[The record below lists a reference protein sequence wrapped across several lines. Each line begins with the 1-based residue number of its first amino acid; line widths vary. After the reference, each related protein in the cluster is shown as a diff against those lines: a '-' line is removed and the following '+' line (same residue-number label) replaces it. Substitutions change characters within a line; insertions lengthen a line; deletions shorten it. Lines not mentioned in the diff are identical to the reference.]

1 MDSLKKIVWNLAQ
14 SVTNLLSVIFT
25 SGRFGLILGEKISKS
40 MKKKT
45 RVIVHQSVDLKLFVP
60 DELNDW
66 RAITFASKEP
76 ETLAWIDT
84 FENSSV
90 FWDVGANIG
99 LYSLYAAQ
107 KKSCKV
113 VAIEPSIFN
122 LEILAK
128 NIALNKAERLVT
140 IFPIA
145 LTNQNSQGLFSMSS
159 DEVGGA
165 LSTFGKEYGYDGKKL
180 DFKFQFQG
188 IGMRM
193 DNAVDLWGLDQPDY
207 LKVDVDGIEHLVLEG
222 FGEKLKKVKS
232 LLIEV
237 NKDFKEQAAAIE
249 HLMTKHNFNLLT
261 EHPVTS
267 LNIAGQTFNQIWM
280 KS

>member
-14 SVTNLLSVIFT
+14 SVANLLSVIFT

-40 MKKKT
+40 MKKKI
-45 RVIVHQSVDLKLFVP
+45 RVIVHQNVELKLFVP

-66 RAITFASKEP
+66 RAITFSSKEP

-84 FENSSV
+84 FEKSSV

-180 DFKFQFQG
+180 DSKFQFQG

-237 NKDFKEQAAAIE
+237 NKDFKEQTAAIE
-249 HLMTKHNFNLLT
+249 HLMIKHDFTLLT
-261 EHPVTS
+261 EHSLTS
-267 LNIAGQTFNQIWM
+267 LNITDQTFNQIWV
-280 KS
+280 KR

>member
-45 RVIVHQSVDLKLFVP
+45 RVIVHQNVDLKLFVP

-99 LYSLYAAQ
+99 LYSIYAAQ

-207 LKVDVDGIEHLVLEG
+207 VKVDVDGIEHLVLEG

-249 HLMTKHNFNLLT
+249 HLMIKHDFNLLT
-261 EHPVTS
+261 EHPLTS

>member
-14 SVTNLLSVIFT
+14 SITNLLSVIFT
-25 SGRFGLILGEKISKS
+25 SGRFGLILGEKISKA
-40 MKKKT
+40 MKKKI
-45 RVIVHQSVDLKLFVP
+45 RVIVHQNVELKLFVP

-99 LYSLYAAQ
+99 LYSIYAAE

-207 LKVDVDGIEHLVLEG
+207 VKVDVDGIEHLVLEG

>member
-1 MDSLKKIVWNLAQ
+1 MDSLKKTVWNLAQ

-25 SGRFGLILGEKISKS
+25 SGRFGLILGEKISKA
-40 MKKKT
+40 MKKKI
-45 RVIVHQSVDLKLFVP
+45 RVIVHQNVELKLFVP

-99 LYSLYAAQ
+99 LYSIYAAE

-207 LKVDVDGIEHLVLEG
+207 VKVDVDGIEHLVLEG

-249 HLMTKHNFNLLT
+249 HLMIKHDFNLLT
-261 EHPVTS
+261 EHPLTS
-267 LNIAGQTFNQIWM
+267 LNIAGQTFNQIWARR
-280 KS
+280 

>member
-14 SVTNLLSVIFT
+14 SIARLLSVIFT
-25 SGRFGLILGEKISKS
+25 SGRFGLILGEKISKA
-40 MKKKT
+40 MKKKI
-45 RVIVHQSVDLKLFVP
+45 RVIVHQNVELKLFVP

-99 LYSLYAAQ
+99 LYSIYAAE

-128 NIALNKAERLVT
+128 NVALNNAERLVT

-165 LSTFGKEYGYDGKKL
+165 LSTFGKEYGYDGKKF

-207 LKVDVDGIEHLVLEG
+207 VKVDVDGIEHLVLEG

-249 HLMTKHNFNLLT
+249 HLMIKHDFNLLT
-261 EHPVTS
+261 EHPLTS
-267 LNIAGQTFNQIWM
+267 LNIAGQTFNQIWV
-280 KS
+280 KR

>member
-14 SVTNLLSVIFT
+14 SITNLLSVIFT
-25 SGRFGLILGEKISKS
+25 SGRFGLILGEKISKA
-40 MKKKT
+40 MKKKI
-45 RVIVHQSVDLKLFVP
+45 RVIVHQNVELKLFVP

-99 LYSLYAAQ
+99 LYSIYAAE

-165 LSTFGKEYGYDGKKL
+165 LSTFGKDYGYDGKKL
-180 DFKFQFQG
+180 DFKFQVQG

-207 LKVDVDGIEHLVLEG
+207 VKVDVDGIEHLVLEG

-232 LLIEV
+232 LLVEV

-249 HLMTKHNFNLLT
+249 HLMIKHDFNLLT
-261 EHPVTS
+261 EHPLTS

>member
-14 SVTNLLSVIFT
+14 SITNLLSVIFT
-25 SGRFGLILGEKISKS
+25 SGRFGLILGEKISKA
-40 MKKKT
+40 MKKKI
-45 RVIVHQSVDLKLFVP
+45 RVIVHQNVELKLFVP

-99 LYSLYAAQ
+99 LYSIYAAE

-180 DFKFQFQG
+180 DSKFQFQG

-193 DNAVDLWGLDQPDY
+193 DNAIDLWGLDQPDY
-207 LKVDVDGIEHLVLEG
+207 VKVDVDGIEHLVLEG

-232 LLIEV
+232 LLVEV

-267 LNIAGQTFNQIWM
+267 LNIAGQTFNQIWARR
-280 KS
+280 

>member
-14 SVTNLLSVIFT
+14 SVANLLSVIFT
-25 SGRFGLILGEKISKS
+25 SGRFGLILGEKISKA
-40 MKKKT
+40 MKKKI
-45 RVIVHQSVDLKLFVP
+45 RVIVHQNVELKLFVP

-99 LYSLYAAQ
+99 LYSIYAAE

-207 LKVDVDGIEHLVLEG
+207 VKVDVDGIEHLVLEG

-249 HLMTKHNFNLLT
+249 HLMIKHDFNLLT
-261 EHPVTS
+261 EHPLTS
-267 LNIAGQTFNQIWM
+267 LNIAGQTFNQIWARR
-280 KS
+280 

>member
-14 SVTNLLSVIFT
+14 SVANLLSLIFT

-40 MKKKT
+40 MKKKI
-45 RVIVHQSVDLKLFVP
+45 RVIVHQNVELELFVP

-99 LYSLYAAQ
+99 LYSIYAAQ

-128 NIALNKAERLVT
+128 NIALNNAERLVT

-207 LKVDVDGIEHLVLEG
+207 VKVDVDGIEHLVLEG

-249 HLMTKHNFNLLT
+249 HLMIKHGFNFLT
-261 EHPVTS
+261 EHPLTS
-267 LNIAGQTFNQIWM
+267 LNIAGRTFNQIWV
-280 KS
+280 KR

>member
-14 SVTNLLSVIFT
+14 SVANLLSVIFT
-25 SGRFGLILGEKISKS
+25 SGRFGLILGEKISKA
-40 MKKKT
+40 MKKKI
-45 RVIVHQSVDLKLFVP
+45 RVIVHQNVELKLFVP

-99 LYSLYAAQ
+99 LYSIYAAE

-207 LKVDVDGIEHLVLEG
+207 VKVDVDGIEHLVLEG

-249 HLMTKHNFNLLT
+249 HLMIKHDFNLLT
-261 EHPVTS
+261 EHPLTS

>member
-1 MDSLKKIVWNLAQ
+1 MDSLKKTVWNLAQ
-14 SVTNLLSVIFT
+14 SVTKLLSVIFT

-207 LKVDVDGIEHLVLEG
+207 VKVDVDGIEHLVLEG

-249 HLMTKHNFNLLT
+249 HLMIKHDFNLLT
-261 EHPVTS
+261 EHPLTS
-267 LNIAGQTFNQIWM
+267 LNIAGQTFNQIWV
-280 KS
+280 KR

>member
-14 SVTNLLSVIFT
+14 SVANLLSVIFT
-25 SGRFGLILGEKISKS
+25 SGRFGLILGEKISKA
-40 MKKKT
+40 MKKKI
-45 RVIVHQSVDLKLFVP
+45 RVIVHQNVELKLFVP

-99 LYSLYAAQ
+99 LYSIYAAE

-249 HLMTKHNFNLLT
+249 HLMIKHDFNLLT
-261 EHPVTS
+261 EHPLTS

>member
-14 SVTNLLSVIFT
+14 SITNLLSVIFT
-25 SGRFGLILGEKISKS
+25 SGRFGLILGEKISKA
-40 MKKKT
+40 MKKKI
-45 RVIVHQSVDLKLFVP
+45 RVIVHQNVELKLFVP

-99 LYSLYAAQ
+99 LYSIYAAE

-207 LKVDVDGIEHLVLEG
+207 VKVDVDGIEHLVLEG

-249 HLMTKHNFNLLT
+249 HLMIKHDFNLLT
-261 EHPVTS
+261 EHPLTS
-267 LNIAGQTFNQIWM
+267 LNIAGQTFNQIWARR
-280 KS
+280 

>member
-1 MDSLKKIVWNLAQ
+1 MDSFKKIVWNLAQ

-25 SGRFGLILGEKISKS
+25 SGRIGLILGEKISKS
-40 MKKKT
+40 MKKKI
-45 RVIVHQSVDLKLFVP
+45 RVIVHQNIELKFFVP
-60 DELNDW
+60 DELTDW
-66 RAITFASKEP
+66 RAVTFSSKEP

-99 LYSLYAAQ
+99 LYSIYAAQ

-128 NIALNKAERLVT
+128 NIALNKAERFIT

-145 LTNQNSQGLFSMSS
+145 FTNQNSQGLFSMSS

-165 LSTFGKEYGYDGKKL
+165 LSTFGKVYGYDGKKL

-188 IGMRM
+188 IGIRM
-193 DNAVDLWGLDQPDY
+193 DNAVDLWGLDQPDFV
-207 LKVDVDGIEHLVLEG
+207 KVDVDGIEHLVLEG

-237 NKDFKEQAAAIE
+237 NRDFEEQTVAIE
-249 HLMTKHNFNLLT
+249 HLMTKYNFNLLA
-261 EHPVTS
+261 EHPLTS
-267 LNIAGQTFNQIWM
+267 LEISGQTFNQIWV
-280 KS
+280 KR

>member
-1 MDSLKKIVWNLAQ
+1 MDSLRKIVWNLAQ
-14 SVTNLLSVIFT
+14 SVANLLSVIFT

-40 MKKKT
+40 MKKKI
-45 RVIVHQSVDLKLFVP
+45 RVIVHQNVELKLFVP

-165 LSTFGKEYGYDGKKL
+165 LSTFGKEYGYDGKRL

-207 LKVDVDGIEHLVLEG
+207 VKVDVDGIEHLVLEG

-249 HLMTKHNFNLLT
+249 HLMIKHDFNLLT
-261 EHPVTS
+261 EHPLTS
-267 LNIAGQTFNQIWM
+267 LNIAGQTFNQIWV
-280 KS
+280 KR

>member
-14 SVTNLLSVIFT
+14 SVANLLSVIFT

-40 MKKKT
+40 MKKKI
-45 RVIVHQSVDLKLFVP
+45 RVIVHQNVELKLFVP

-66 RAITFASKEP
+66 RAITFSSKEP

-84 FENSSV
+84 FEKSSV

-188 IGMRM
+188 IGIRM

-207 LKVDVDGIEHLVLEG
+207 VKVDVDGIEHLVLEG

-249 HLMTKHNFNLLT
+249 HLMIKHDFNLLT
-261 EHPVTS
+261 EHPLTS
-267 LNIAGQTFNQIWM
+267 LNIAGQTFNQIWV
-280 KS
+280 KR

>member
-14 SVTNLLSVIFT
+14 SVANLLSVIFT

-40 MKKKT
+40 MKKKI
-45 RVIVHQSVDLKLFVP
+45 RVIVHQNVELKLFVP

-128 NIALNKAERLVT
+128 NLALNNAERLVT

-207 LKVDVDGIEHLVLEG
+207 VKVDVDGIEHLVLEG

-232 LLIEV
+232 LLVEV
-237 NKDFKEQAAAIE
+237 NKDFKEQAGAIE
-249 HLMTKHNFNLLT
+249 HLMIKHDFNLLT
-261 EHPVTS
+261 EHPLTS
-267 LNIAGQTFNQIWM
+267 LNIAGQTFNQIWARR
-280 KS
+280 

>member
-14 SVTNLLSVIFT
+14 SITNLLSVIFT

-99 LYSLYAAQ
+99 LYSIYAAE

-207 LKVDVDGIEHLVLEG
+207 VKVDVDGIEHLVLEG

-249 HLMTKHNFNLLT
+249 HLMIKHDFNLLT
-261 EHPVTS
+261 EHPLTS
-267 LNIAGQTFNQIWM
+267 LNIAGQTFNQIWARR
-280 KS
+280 

>member
-14 SVTNLLSVIFT
+14 SITNLLSVIFT

-40 MKKKT
+40 MKRKI
-45 RVIVHQSVDLKLFVP
+45 RVIVHQNIELKLFVP

-99 LYSLYAAQ
+99 LYSIYAAE

-207 LKVDVDGIEHLVLEG
+207 VKVDVDGIEHLVLEG

-249 HLMTKHNFNLLT
+249 HLMIKHDFNLLT
-261 EHPVTS
+261 EHPLTS
-267 LNIAGQTFNQIWM
+267 LNIAGQTFNQIWARR
-280 KS
+280 

>member
-45 RVIVHQSVDLKLFVP
+45 RVIVHQNVDLKLFVP

-99 LYSLYAAQ
+99 LYSIYAAQ

-122 LEILAK
+122 LKILAK

-207 LKVDVDGIEHLVLEG
+207 VKVDVDGIEHLVLEG

-249 HLMTKHNFNLLT
+249 HLMIKHDFNLLT
-261 EHPVTS
+261 EHPLTS
-267 LNIAGQTFNQIWM
+267 LNIAGQTFNQIWV
-280 KS
+280 KR

>member
-1 MDSLKKIVWNLAQ
+1 MDSFKKIVWNLAQ

-25 SGRFGLILGEKISKS
+25 SGRIGLILGEKISKS
-40 MKKKT
+40 MKKKI
-45 RVIVHQSVDLKLFVP
+45 RVIVHQNIELKFFVP
-60 DELNDW
+60 DELTDW
-66 RAITFASKEP
+66 RAVTFSSKEP

-99 LYSLYAAQ
+99 LYSIYAAQ

-128 NIALNKAERLVT
+128 NIALNKAERFIT

-145 LTNQNSQGLFSMSS
+145 FTNQNSQGLFSMSS

-165 LSTFGKEYGYDGKKL
+165 LSTFGKVYGYDGKKL

-188 IGMRM
+188 IGIRM
-193 DNAVDLWGLDQPDY
+193 DNAVDLWGLDQPDFV
-207 LKVDVDGIEHLVLEG
+207 KVDVDGIEHLVLEG

-237 NKDFKEQAAAIE
+237 NRDFEEQTVAIE
-249 HLMTKHNFNLLT
+249 NLMIKYNFNLLA
-261 EHPVTS
+261 EHPLTS
-267 LNIAGQTFNQIWM
+267 LEISGQTFNQIWV
-280 KS
+280 KR

>member
-14 SVTNLLSVIFT
+14 SVANLLSVIFT
-25 SGRFGLILGEKISKS
+25 SGRFGLILGEKISKA
-40 MKKKT
+40 MKKKI
-45 RVIVHQSVDLKLFVP
+45 RVIVHQNVELKLFVP

-99 LYSLYAAQ
+99 LYSIYAAQ

-207 LKVDVDGIEHLVLEG
+207 VKVDVDGIEHLVLEG

-249 HLMTKHNFNLLT
+249 HLMIKHDFNLLT
-261 EHPVTS
+261 EHPLTS
-267 LNIAGQTFNQIWM
+267 LNIAGQTFNQIWV
-280 KS
+280 KR

>member
-1 MDSLKKIVWNLAQ
+1 MDPLKKIVWNLAQ
-14 SVTNLLSVIFT
+14 SVNKLLSVIFT

-40 MKKKT
+40 MKKKI
-45 RVIVHQSVDLKLFVP
+45 RVIVHQNIELKFFVP

-99 LYSLYAAQ
+99 LYSIYAAQ

-165 LSTFGKEYGYDGKKL
+165 LSTFGKDYGYDGKKL
-180 DFKFQFQG
+180 NFKFQFQG

-193 DNAVDLWGLDQPDY
+193 DNAVDLWGLDQPDFV
-207 LKVDVDGIEHLVLEG
+207 KVDVDGIEHLVLEG

-232 LLIEV
+232 LLVEV

-249 HLMTKHNFNLLT
+249 HLMIKHDFNLLT
-261 EHPVTS
+261 EHPLTS
-267 LNIAGQTFNQIWM
+267 LNIAGQTFNQIWV
-280 KS
+280 KR

>member
-14 SVTNLLSVIFT
+14 SITNLLSVIFT
-25 SGRFGLILGEKISKS
+25 SGRFGLILGEKISKA
-40 MKKKT
+40 MKKKI
-45 RVIVHQSVDLKLFVP
+45 RVIVHQNVELKLFVP

-99 LYSLYAAQ
+99 LYSIYAAE

-128 NIALNKAERLVT
+128 NVALNNAERLVT

-165 LSTFGKEYGYDGKKL
+165 LSTFGKDYGYDGKKL

-207 LKVDVDGIEHLVLEG
+207 VKVDVDGIEHLVLEG

-249 HLMTKHNFNLLT
+249 HLMIKHDFNLLT
-261 EHPVTS
+261 EHPLTS
-267 LNIAGQTFNQIWM
+267 LNIAGQTFNQIWV
-280 KS
+280 KR

>member
-14 SVTNLLSVIFT
+14 SVANLLSLIFT

-40 MKKKT
+40 MKKKI
-45 RVIVHQSVDLKLFVP
+45 RVIVHQNVELELFVP

-99 LYSLYAAQ
+99 LYSIYAAH

-128 NIALNKAERLVT
+128 NIALNNAERLVT

-165 LSTFGKEYGYDGKKL
+165 LSTFGKDYGYDGKKL

-207 LKVDVDGIEHLVLEG
+207 VKVDVDGIEHLVLEG

-249 HLMTKHNFNLLT
+249 HLMIKHDFNLLT
-261 EHPVTS
+261 EHPLTS
-267 LNIAGQTFNQIWM
+267 LNIAGQTFNQIWV
-280 KS
+280 KR

>member
-1 MDSLKKIVWNLAQ
+1 MDSLKKTVWNLAQ

-25 SGRFGLILGEKISKS
+25 SGRFGLILGEKISKA
-40 MKKKT
+40 MKKKI
-45 RVIVHQSVDLKLFVP
+45 RVIVHQNVELKLFVP

-99 LYSLYAAQ
+99 LYSIYAAQ

-128 NIALNKAERLVT
+128 NIALNNAERLVT

-207 LKVDVDGIEHLVLEG
+207 VKVDVDGIEHLVLEG

>member
-14 SVTNLLSVIFT
+14 SITNLLSVIFT
-25 SGRFGLILGEKISKS
+25 SGRFGLILGEKISKA
-40 MKKKT
+40 MKKKI
-45 RVIVHQSVDLKLFVP
+45 RVIVHQNVELKLFVP

-99 LYSLYAAQ
+99 LYSIYAAQ

-128 NIALNKAERLVT
+128 NIALNNAERLVT

-207 LKVDVDGIEHLVLEG
+207 VKVDVDGIEHLVLEG

-249 HLMTKHNFNLLT
+249 HLMIKHDFNLLT
-261 EHPVTS
+261 EHPLTS
-267 LNIAGQTFNQIWM
+267 LNIAGQTFNQIWV
-280 KS
+280 KR

>member
-1 MDSLKKIVWNLAQ
+1 MDSLKKTVWNLAQ
-14 SVTNLLSVIFT
+14 SITNLLSVIFT
-25 SGRFGLILGEKISKS
+25 SGRFGLILGEKISKA
-40 MKKKT
+40 MKKKI
-45 RVIVHQSVDLKLFVP
+45 RVIVHQNVELKLFVP

-113 VAIEPSIFN
+113 VAVEPSIFN

-165 LSTFGKEYGYDGKKL
+165 LSTFGKDYGYDGKKL

-207 LKVDVDGIEHLVLEG
+207 VKVDVDGIEHLVLEG

-249 HLMTKHNFNLLT
+249 HLMIKHDFNLLT
-261 EHPVTS
+261 EHPLTS
-267 LNIAGQTFNQIWM
+267 LNIAGQTFNQIWA
-280 KS
+280 KR

>member
-66 RAITFASKEP
+66 RAKTFASKEP
-76 ETLAWIDT
+76 ETLEWIDT

-99 LYSLYAAQ
+99 LYSIYAAQ

-128 NIALNKAERLVT
+128 NIALNNAERLVT

-207 LKVDVDGIEHLVLEG
+207 VKVDVDGIEHLVLEG
-222 FGEKLKKVKS
+222 FGEKLKEVKS

-249 HLMTKHNFNLLT
+249 HLMIKHDFNLLT
-261 EHPVTS
+261 EHPLTS
-267 LNIAGQTFNQIWM
+267 LNIAGQTFNQIWV
-280 KS
+280 KR

>member
-14 SVTNLLSVIFT
+14 SITNLLSVIFT

-45 RVIVHQSVDLKLFVP
+45 RVIVHQNVDLKLFVP

-99 LYSLYAAQ
+99 LYSIYAAQ

-128 NIALNKAERLVT
+128 NIALNNAERLVT

-207 LKVDVDGIEHLVLEG
+207 VKVDVDGIEHLVLEG

-249 HLMTKHNFNLLT
+249 HLMIKHDFNLLT
-261 EHPVTS
+261 EHPLTS
-267 LNIAGQTFNQIWM
+267 LNIAGQTFNQIWV
-280 KS
+280 KR

>member
-1 MDSLKKIVWNLAQ
+1 MDSLKKTVWNLAQ

-45 RVIVHQSVDLKLFVP
+45 CVIVHQSVDLKFFVP

-207 LKVDVDGIEHLVLEG
+207 VKVDVDGIEHLVLEG

-249 HLMTKHNFNLLT
+249 HLMIKHDFNLLT
-261 EHPVTS
+261 EHPLTS

>member
-99 LYSLYAAQ
+99 LYSIYAAQ

-165 LSTFGKEYGYDGKKL
+165 LSTFGKEYGYDGKKF

-207 LKVDVDGIEHLVLEG
+207 VKVDVDGIEHLVLEG

-249 HLMTKHNFNLLT
+249 HLMIKHDFNLLT
-261 EHPVTS
+261 EHPLTS
-267 LNIAGQTFNQIWM
+267 LNIAGQTFNQIWV
-280 KS
+280 KR

>member
-14 SVTNLLSVIFT
+14 SIARLLSVIFT
-25 SGRFGLILGEKISKS
+25 SGRFGLILGEKISKA
-40 MKKKT
+40 MKKKI
-45 RVIVHQSVDLKLFVP
+45 RVIVHQNVELKLFVP

-99 LYSLYAAQ
+99 LYSIYAAE

-128 NIALNKAERLVT
+128 NVALNNAERLVT

-165 LSTFGKEYGYDGKKL
+165 LSTFGKDYGYDGKKL

-193 DNAVDLWGLDQPDY
+193 DNAVDLWGLDQPDFV
-207 LKVDVDGIEHLVLEG
+207 KVDVDGIEHLVLEG

-249 HLMTKHNFNLLT
+249 HLMIKHDFNLLT
-261 EHPVTS
+261 EHPLTS
-267 LNIAGQTFNQIWM
+267 LNIPGQTFNQIWM

>member
-14 SVTNLLSVIFT
+14 SVANLLSVIFT

-40 MKKKT
+40 MKRKI
-45 RVIVHQSVDLKLFVP
+45 RVIVHQNIELKLFVP

-99 LYSLYAAQ
+99 LYSIYAAQ

-249 HLMTKHNFNLLT
+249 HLMIKHDFNLLT
-261 EHPVTS
+261 EHPLTS
-267 LNIAGQTFNQIWM
+267 LNIAGQTFNQIWV
-280 KS
+280 KR

>member
-14 SVTNLLSVIFT
+14 SVANLLSVIFT

-45 RVIVHQSVDLKLFVP
+45 RVIVHQNVELKLFVP

-66 RAITFASKEP
+66 RAITFSSKEP

-84 FENSSV
+84 FEKSSV

-232 LLIEV
+232 LLVEV